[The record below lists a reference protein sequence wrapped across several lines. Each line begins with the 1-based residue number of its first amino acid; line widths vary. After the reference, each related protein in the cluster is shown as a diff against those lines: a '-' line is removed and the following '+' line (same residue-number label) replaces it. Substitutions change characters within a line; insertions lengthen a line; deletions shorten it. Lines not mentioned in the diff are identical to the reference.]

1 MIDIYYQ
8 ENDEL
13 ENESEDELIP
23 SSILILLIVLSII
36 FIILI
41 MYVQGIA

>member
-23 SSILILLIVLSII
+23 SSILILLITLSII

-41 MYVQGIA
+41 MYAQGIA

>member
-8 ENDEL
+8 DIDVS

-41 MYVQGIA
+41 MYAQGIA